1 MYTIKSN
8 TAEEMKMANS
18 SSAYNKTASEAVNKY
33 ANNVVD
39 VNYPFSFLLLE
50 NEEDSF
56 VKGYN

>member
-8 TAEEMKMANS
+8 TAEEMKMTNS